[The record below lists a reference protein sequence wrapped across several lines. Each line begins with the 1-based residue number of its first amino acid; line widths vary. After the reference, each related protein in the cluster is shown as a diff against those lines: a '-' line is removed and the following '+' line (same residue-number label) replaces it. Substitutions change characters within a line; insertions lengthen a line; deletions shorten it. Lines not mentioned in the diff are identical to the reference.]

1 MILDLI
7 WISMLVNIFLWTIF
21 LLYILERYSPFSY
34 RNNRAKYRNDQFSSL
49 KDFIWFTFTSTFQ
62 GGYIPKHLSSKLVMA
77 SCSIFVIV
85 AAYTAN
91 LAADRTLKVGLKRN
105 IESKKASRDSVFHL
119 IPRTRSN
126 TFHVW
131 KKSKDFLK
139 NLSVIWKKKLELVE
153 ERFFEYYLFI
163 NKLPNI
169 STFLSYDFKIF
180 VSSMNVK
187 WNMIILRI

>member
-62 GGYIPKHLSSKLVMA
+62 GGYIPKHLSGKLVMA
-77 SCSIFVIV
+77 SVFVIV

-105 IESKKASRDSVFHL
+105 IESKKAARDSVFHL
-119 IPRTRSN
+119 IPQILFTCERN
-126 TFHVW
+126 EG
-131 KKSKDFLK
+131 FLR
-139 NLSVIWKKKLELVE
+139 NL
-153 ERFFEYYLFI
+153 
-163 NKLPNI
+163 
-169 STFLSYDFKIF
+169 
-180 VSSMNVK
+180 
-187 WNMIILRI
+187 

>member
-7 WISMLVNIFLWTIF
+7 WISMLVNIFFWTIF

-126 TFHVW
+126 TFHV
-131 KKSKDFLK
+131 
-139 NLSVIWKKKLELVE
+139 
-153 ERFFEYYLFI
+153 
-163 NKLPNI
+163 
-169 STFLSYDFKIF
+169 
-180 VSSMNVK
+180 
-187 WNMIILRI
+187 

>member
-1 MILDLI
+1 MILDPI
-7 WISMLVNIFLWTIF
+7 WISILVNIFLWTIF

-105 IESKKASRDSVFHL
+105 IESKKASRDSVS
-119 IPRTRSN
+119 I
-126 TFHVW
+126 
-131 KKSKDFLK
+131 
-139 NLSVIWKKKLELVE
+139 
-153 ERFFEYYLFI
+153 
-163 NKLPNI
+163 
-169 STFLSYDFKIF
+169 
-180 VSSMNVK
+180 
-187 WNMIILRI
+187 

>member
-119 IPRTRSN
+119 ILRTRSN

-131 KKSKDFLK
+131 KKWRIFKK
-139 NLSVIWKKKLELVE
+139 SVVWKKKLELVE
-153 ERFFEYYLFI
+153 ERFFEYYLF